1 MLVIDI
7 NNYSTTK
14 KCELLD
20 ETGNIKYWSQPDFSY
35 KKRLHVYDSSD
46 KELGYVQYKIL
57 SSQKGD
63 ELYIENKKVD
73 IDNINIEKNGENSFV
88 VKNGNKTIIVAN
100 KKDNLINVDIADDNE
115 KYILLLYTLI
125 KGE

>member
-1 MLVIDI
+1 MLVINI

-88 VKNGNKTIIVAN
+88 VKNGNKTIIVAIIL
-100 KKDNLINVDIADDNE
+100 KYALQYINGA
-115 KYILLLYTLI
+115 L
-125 KGE
+125 